1 MRKKYTIIYS
11 IPLLLCLVASM
22 GFAASRQVKTDDSRH
37 AKARYYYV
45 EGSVALAEGRIS
57 EAYELIKKA
66 AQTDPD
72 YSEAA
77 YSYALLRTTMRNDT
91 LQSPE
96 EVRRSIAMMRPFVE
110 KYPEEAA
117 EAMNYSFYVAK
128 SGDLDEAIR
137 VAERTDSLLP
147 SITSTLL
154 QLMQYYSVKQ
164 DYDKAIRSLERY
176 ERIEGSDPELTLR
189 KFVLMLSKGDTVGLL
204 KESKRLVVDNPVNP
218 DYLLIRGNV
227 FEALEMPDSA
237 FACYERA
244 EIVAPDDGR
253 TKLTLANYYLQ
264 QGDSA
269 EYDRK
274 SSEALLSDNIML
286 EEKLQMMTRYMQNII
301 ADSADTSRGT
311 RLFDGLLKQYPH
323 EPKVLDLGAQYFA
336 ATDNMPRAEELMAY
350 ATDLEPENP
359 DYWLRLASFYY
370 TDEKYAESVKTCENA
385 IEKLGKPTRG
395 ILTVFGASSLM
406 NGEFDKTRDVCQLQ
420 LDMELPG
427 ALLTDSSTVVLK
439 KAAGL
444 DYDNLVN
451 VARIYALSGDAS
463 SKEKKMKDAIHGYE
477 VSVALDPTN
486 VMSLNNYAYF
496 LALDGGDLERAEEMS
511 RKALAEDAENPT
523 FLDTLAWILYLRG
536 QYAEALALQEKAIGI
551 IGDKDDSMGEYW
563 DHLGDMQFKMGQRDN
578 AVESWKKAKALG
590 SDNKQLT
597 EKIRTKKITE

>member
-1 MRKKYTIIYS
+1 MRKKYTVIYS
-11 IPLLLCLVASM
+11 ISLLLCFVATF
-22 GFAASRQVKTDDSRH
+22 GFAASRQVKTDESRH

-66 AQTDPD
+66 AQTDPE
-72 YSEAA
+72 YPEAA
-77 YSYALLRTTMRNDT
+77 YNYALLRLTMRNDT
-91 LQSPE
+91 LQSPG
-96 EVRRSIAMMRPFVE
+96 EVRRSIAMMQPFVDQ
-110 KYPEEAA
+110 YPEEAS

-128 SGDLDEAIR
+128 SGNLDEAIR
-137 VAERTDSLLP
+137 VAERTDSLVP
-147 SITSTLL
+147 SVTATLL
-154 QLMQYYSVKQ
+154 QLMQYYSIKQ
-164 DYDKAIRSLERY
+164 DYDKAIQSLERY
-176 ERIEGSDPELTLR
+176 ERIEGSDPELALR
-189 KFVLMLSKGDTVGLL
+189 KFSLMLSKGDTIGLL
-204 KESKRLVVDNPVNP
+204 KESKRLVAENPVNP
-218 DYLLIRGNV
+218 DYMIIRGNV

-237 FACYERA
+237 LASYERA
-244 EIVAPDDGR
+244 EIIAPDDGR

-336 ATDNMPRAEELMAY
+336 ATNNMPRAEELMSY

-385 IEKLGKPTRG
+385 IAKLGEPTRG
-395 ILTVFGASSLM
+395 ILTVYGASALL
-406 NGEFDKTRDVCQLQ
+406 NGEFDKSREVCQRQ

-427 ALLTDSSTVVLK
+427 ALLSDDATAVLQ
-439 KAAGL
+439 KASYL
-444 DYDNLVN
+444 DYEALMN

-463 SKEKKMKDAIHGYE
+463 SKENDLKNAIHGYE

-496 LALDGGDLERAEEMS
+496 LALDGGDLEKAEEMS
-511 RKALAEDAENPT
+511 RKALSEDSENPT
-523 FLDTLAWILYLRG
+523 YMDTLAWILYLRG
-536 QYAEALALQEKAIGI
+536 QYADALELQEKAIAI
-551 IGDKDDSMGEYW
+551 IGENDDSMGEYW
-563 DHLGDMQFKMGQRDN
+563 DHLGDMQYKMGQRDN

-590 SDNKQLT
+590 GDNKQLA